1 MMSKRLDT
9 AFWNI
14 APSVPWSGL
23 KSEGLEVELDRRI
36 FYKRIQPYKR
46 GEKKAS

>member
-1 MMSKRLDT
+1 M
-9 AFWNI
+9 NI
-14 APSVPWSGL
+14 TPSVAWIGL